1 MLNLF
6 DAIDFFELRIRDDNP
21 GTKCFID
28 GDVDVAV
35 NRGGNDEASMLSVI
49 GWKIGAAAAETDSQR
64 APRDDHGADLEERQS
79 GPHSREKTGPAAYK
93 CPHSGQGTFAEV
105 SNAEAI
111 NE

>member
-6 DAIDFFELRIRDDNP
+6 DAIDFFELRILDDNP

-35 NRGGNDEASMLSVI
+35 NRGGNDEASMLPVI

-64 APRDDHGADLEERQS
+64 TPRDDHRADLEERQS
-79 GPHSREKTGPAAYK
+79 GPHSWEKAGLAADK
-93 CPHSGQGTFAEV
+93 CPHSAQSAFAEV
-105 SNAEAI
+105 INAEAI
-111 NE
+111 IV